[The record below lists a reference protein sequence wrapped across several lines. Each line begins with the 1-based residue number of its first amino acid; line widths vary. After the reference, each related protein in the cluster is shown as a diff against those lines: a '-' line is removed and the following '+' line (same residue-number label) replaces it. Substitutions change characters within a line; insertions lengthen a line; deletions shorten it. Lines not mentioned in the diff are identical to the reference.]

1 MVQWLGLHTSIAG
14 AMASI
19 PGQRTKISHV
29 VWHHQK
35 KKQNNNN
42 NNSSSNKTL
51 LREIREDLNKWRG
64 FPDTSVSEEFTCN
77 VGDPRLIPELG
88 RSPGEGIGYPL

>member
-1 MVQWLGLHTSIAG
+1 
-14 AMASI
+14 MA
-19 PGQRTKISHV
+19 PP
-29 VWHHQK
+29 K
-35 KKQNNNN
+35 KKNKTTTTTAAAAT
-42 NNSSSNKTL
+42 KTL